1 MFARQ
6 RTRTQGLKQQSVKDQ
21 EGSLAGGETT
31 VIKLQNQ
38 GLAEEPKKAIY
49 ESANELSASPFEH
62 EIQKTF
68 QPAQNSS
75 SSMQ

>member
-1 MFARQ
+1 M
-6 RTRTQGLKQQSVKDQ
+6 
-21 EGSLAGGETT
+21 
-31 VIKLQNQ
+31 IKLQNQ